1 MKMRAKNALITQTE
15 FLRRA
20 KLSRSRFKVLVG
32 EGLPLHGKKVDF
44 TEASAWLEANIDPAR
59 KNGWQG
65 ASLND
70 LRRQREEV
78 RIETSKLELA
88 KARSEL
94 VERVAVKKFLSERGR
109 MERDSWLAW
118 ASSLSAR
125 LAAKFGIDHGRL
137 FAAIE
142 DEVRAQLRYLAE
154 KPLEDG

>member
-1 MKMRAKNALITQTE
+1 MRAKNMLISQAE

-20 KLSRSRFKVLVG
+20 KVSRSRFKVLVG

-59 KNGWQG
+59 KHGWQG
-65 ASLND
+65 TSLND

-125 LAAKFGIDHGRL
+125 LAATFGIDHGRL

-142 DEVRAQLRYLAE
+142 DEVRAQLRHLAE